1 MANEKVSTQKAPAVE
16 NASQEKLITLE
27 NVSKHFRVG
36 PRQTLVAVN
45 NISLDIYKGETLG
58 VVGESGCGKSTLGRV
73 VMGIYHLTRA
83 RSSIAIRK
91 SISSTPGTALPIPG
105 RPRLFSRIPMLL

>member
-1 MANEKVSTQKAPAVE
+1 MEK
-16 NASQEKLITLE
+16 EKLITLE

-58 VVGESGCGKSTLGRV
+58 D
-73 VMGIYHLTRA
+73 
-83 RSSIAIRK
+83 RK
-91 SISSTPGTALPIPG
+91 SVV
-105 RPRLFSRIPMLL
+105 